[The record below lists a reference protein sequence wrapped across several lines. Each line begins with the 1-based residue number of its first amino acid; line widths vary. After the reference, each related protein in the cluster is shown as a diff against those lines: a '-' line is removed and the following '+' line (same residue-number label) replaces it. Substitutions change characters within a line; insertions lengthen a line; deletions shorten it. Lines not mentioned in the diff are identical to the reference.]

1 MPDPFIWRSRTPS
14 LGALRAFEAAARLG
28 SLSEAAD
35 ELHLTRSAIS
45 HQLRGLEEDLGMPLL
60 LRGGTHRR
68 AELTKEG
75 ARLLQSVQ
83 QAMAMLEATCNGI
96 RRAAHKAAP
105 LALNLSTSQSV
116 ASLWLTRSMLRF
128 VEANPDISLQVH
140 QHANQKPAW
149 KTLDIDLAI
158 IHVRDEGPHLPQEGD
173 IPLMHESIVPI
184 AGAGFVPAGR
194 ENDPSFIAECR
205 WIEERHPSSPETT
218 WELWRARLGLED
230 HGPAEPTV
238 LSGLGTVV
246 SAVAAGSGVG
256 LGRLPIVNEDLAHG
270 HLTAL
275 VPESCLRGSW
285 RYVARIRPGRVVDEP
300 LSRLIDFVQADA
312 RRLAG
317 LVDIPCRMS
326 AGRRKR

>member
-83 QAMAMLEATCNGI
+83 QAMAMLEATCSGI

-116 ASLWLTRSMLRF
+116 ASL
-128 VEANPDISLQVH
+128 
-140 QHANQKPAW
+140 
-149 KTLDIDLAI
+149 
-158 IHVRDEGPHLPQEGD
+158 
-173 IPLMHESIVPI
+173 
-184 AGAGFVPAGR
+184 
-194 ENDPSFIAECR
+194 
-205 WIEERHPSSPETT
+205 
-218 WELWRARLGLED
+218 
-230 HGPAEPTV
+230 
-238 LSGLGTVV
+238 
-246 SAVAAGSGVG
+246 
-256 LGRLPIVNEDLAHG
+256 
-270 HLTAL
+270 
-275 VPESCLRGSW
+275 
-285 RYVARIRPGRVVDEP
+285 
-300 LSRLIDFVQADA
+300 
-312 RRLAG
+312 
-317 LVDIPCRMS
+317 RMF
-326 AGRRKR
+326 A